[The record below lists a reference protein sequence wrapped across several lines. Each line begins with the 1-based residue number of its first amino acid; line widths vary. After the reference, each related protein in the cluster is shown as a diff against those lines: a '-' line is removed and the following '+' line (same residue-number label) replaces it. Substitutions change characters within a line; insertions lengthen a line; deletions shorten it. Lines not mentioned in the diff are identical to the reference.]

1 MKYFSVFLSFLAST
15 AAFTMHSLRMPSAHH
30 GHHHGHH
37 HHGHLHM
44 SEPSDSYKL
53 VGDIP
58 PLGYFD
64 PLNFS
69 KEAETV
75 QLKKLREAEIHHGRI
90 AMVSTVVLAFL
101 DAVYDESAINV
112 LRLSDTNIQ
121 LFAVWLFAMYEGNR
135 ILRLYDSP
143 FSEKTQF
150 QLKSD
155 ATPGQYYD
163 TKEYDRTKMEKEL
176 SNGRLAMIGAA
187 GYIAQEFVSQ
197 QPLF

>member
-1 MKYFSVFLSFLAST
+1 MKYFFVILSFFVSSS
-15 AAFTMHSLRMPSAHH
+15 AFTMSSMRIHQVK
-30 GHHHGHH
+30 
-37 HHGHLHM
+37 LHM
-44 SEPSDSYKL
+44 SDSESYEL
-53 VGDIP
+53 IGDIP

-69 KEAETV
+69 KDVGTI

-90 AMVSTVVLAFL
+90 AMVSTVILAFL
-101 DAVYDESAINV
+101 DAVSDKSAIDV
-112 LRLSDTNIQ
+112 LRLSEPKTQ
-121 LFAVWLFAMYEGNR
+121 LFALWLFAMYEGNR

-150 QLKSD
+150 QLKSE
-155 ATPGQYYD
+155 AIPGQYFG
-163 TKEYDRTKMEKEL
+163 TKEYDRSKMEKEL

-197 QPLF
+197 QPIF

>member
-15 AAFTMHSLRMPSAHH
+15 AAFTMHSLRMPSA
-30 GHHHGHH
+30 HH

-69 KEAETV
+69 KDAETV

-101 DAVYDESAINV
+101 DAVYDESAIDI
-112 LRLSDTNIQ
+112 LRLSDTNTQ
-121 LFAVWLFAMYEGNR
+121 LFAVWFFAMYEGNR